1 MCFITLAKRQT
12 LKRGK
17 FQITT
22 ILQNRDISFSQ
33 FLQQRNN
40 MEIVQTRAKQNYKIC
55 KIMKKTTILYY
66 LKFILLLALTSN
78 AQNDETSTYD
88 KIWDKV
94 NLYENEENSLIS
106 KFWLTGRLQ
115 GVWTRDLDVDNLH
128 KQNNQFCQ
136 VEVEKDPSLA
146 ASVFEVLFISKSL
159 ERVCDH
165 AVNISKETV
174 FIATSRDIRHAP
186 EFKKSAL
193 RKELK

>member
-1 MCFITLAKRQT
+1 M
-12 LKRGK
+12 
-17 FQITT
+17 
-22 ILQNRDISFSQ
+22 
-33 FLQQRNN
+33 
-40 MEIVQTRAKQNYKIC
+40 
-55 KIMKKTTILYY
+55 
-66 LKFILLLALTSN
+66 
-78 AQNDETSTYD
+78 
-88 KIWDKV
+88 
-94 NLYENEENSLIS
+94 
-106 KFWLTGRLQ
+106 
-115 GVWTRDLDVDNLH
+115 DVDNLH